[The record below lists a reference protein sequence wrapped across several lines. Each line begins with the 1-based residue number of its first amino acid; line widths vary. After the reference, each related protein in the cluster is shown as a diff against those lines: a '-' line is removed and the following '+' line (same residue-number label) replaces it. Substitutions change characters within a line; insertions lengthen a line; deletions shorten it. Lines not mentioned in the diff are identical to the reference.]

1 MLEEKYTRC
10 PGCRTIFRVTPAQLE
25 ARAGKVRCGHCRV
38 VFDGGAHLISLAP
51 RQRSEEPDVVHDEAA
66 QGPPTI
72 TLRDARAL
80 EPAPDAAATAAGEP
94 AAQPATVPEGVA
106 EIPYEERFAWARRT
120 APRRERSVVYVVAI
134 PLLVLLLAGQATLHF
149 RDAIAARWPA
159 ARPALTRACEF
170 TGCAIRPLVDETALW
185 VAASDLDADP
195 AHRGLLILSATIR
208 NRATWPLAYPALEL
222 TLTDA
227 QQQVVV
233 RRVLLPPE
241 YAGGTAD
248 LATGIPGNSEVP
260 VKLFIDASAVNP
272 AGYQIYLFYP

>member
-51 RQRSEEPDVVHDEAA
+51 RQPGAAPDVVHDEAA

-80 EPAPDAAATAAGEP
+80 EPARDAEGTPAGEP
-94 AAQPATVPEGVA
+94 APNPPTAAEGVA

-120 APRRERSVVYVVAI
+120 KPRPERSAVYVVAI

-149 RDAIAARWPA
+149 RDTIAARWPA
-159 ARPALTRACEF
+159 ARPALTRVCEF
-170 TGCAIRPLVDETALW
+170 AGCAIRPLVDETALW

-195 AHRGLLILSATIR
+195 APRGLLILTATIR
-208 NRATWPLAYPALEL
+208 NRAAWPLAYPALEL

-248 LATGIPGNSEVP
+248 LAAGIPGNSEVP
-260 VKLFIDASAVNP
+260 VKLFIDASAINP
-272 AGYQIYLFYP
+272 AGYQVYLFYP